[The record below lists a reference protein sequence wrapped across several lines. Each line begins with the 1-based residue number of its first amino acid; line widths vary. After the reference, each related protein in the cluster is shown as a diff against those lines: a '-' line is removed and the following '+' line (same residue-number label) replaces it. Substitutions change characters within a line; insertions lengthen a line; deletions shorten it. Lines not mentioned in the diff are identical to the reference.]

1 MIKDVLERYSPEVIR
16 MFLLSNHYRSP
27 IDFSEDS
34 MREVSMGLDRI
45 YAFLERLETAGV
57 KQDPKQQG
65 ELWNDF
71 ILAMNDDFNSARALG
86 LVFDAVKQGN
96 KLLDHAGP
104 SPDQG
109 ELNSLSLFYNDIKSI
124 SRILGIFLLDPIA
137 YFKDKRERGVADTAV
152 DPDEI
157 EDLIRQRAEARK
169 HRDFLK
175 SDEIRDLLQ
184 SRNIILEDGPTGTTW
199 RFDG

>member
-1 MIKDVLERYSPEVIR
+1 
-16 MFLLSNHYRSP
+16 
-27 IDFSEDS
+27 
-34 MREVSMGLDRI
+34 
-45 YAFLERLETAGV
+45 
-57 KQDPKQQG
+57 
-65 ELWNDF
+65 
-71 ILAMNDDFNSARALG
+71 
-86 LVFDAVKQGN
+86 
-96 KLLDHAGP
+96 
-104 SPDQG
+104 
-109 ELNSLSLFYNDIKSI
+109 LSLFYNDIKSI

-184 SRNIILEDGPTGTTW
+184 SRNIILEDGPMGTTW